1 MHSKNIWYFVL
12 IIAAILFFYSF
23 LGQRIN
29 KPNEVPIS
37 QVVEQVEKGETEKI
51 SMEGDK
57 LTVFLKNGN
66 REVAYKESD
75 AKLSDYGIT
84 SDKTKI
90 EIKGDGKSSLIA
102 SIIYSF
108 LPVLLIIAFFYWM
121 TRQATIGNARALSFG
136 ETRARI
142 FGPGKT
148 RVTFKDVA
156 GLKEAKQ
163 ELQEVV
169 EFLKNPGRFRRLGAE
184 IPRGVLLTGPAGT
197 GKCVAGNTFVLT
209 SKGWMKIQDIPKYFR
224 VDEKNRVYGA
234 EVFSC
239 DLETLERRRES
250 VSHWYNLG
258 KQRTYKI
265 TLQNGLTL
273 EGTPEHPVV
282 VMDKDGE
289 MKFKK
294 LSEIKQ
300 DDILVVNY
308 NQQAFGDWKILPD
321 SQTAYLL
328 GLLLGDGGLSIKNRI
343 YFTNRSKKLIKF
355 VRDYF
360 RRYFET
366 ELRKVES
373 RKYNFY
379 ISNWRVKE
387 KLREWGISESLARG
401 KEIPES
407 IMFGPKEYQREFI
420 KGLFDTDG
428 YVDPKNSAIQIV
440 SASQTLIS
448 QLSVLLLNLGIISRT
463 RKRLS
468 NQTGAHYHYLE
479 ISGDFVENFAKEVG
493 FGILEKQRRLEQ
505 ILTKKRN
512 TNVNVVPYAG
522 LKLVALWNHLKKEKG
537 GFPRVFYRS
546 TLYKHL
552 NAYKNRSHQHP
563 AKYTIDKYLHFFKQQ
578 LPSIANQLGFKQ
590 LEKLADNTFFFS
602 KVSKIE
608 KGENIVYDFTVPK
621 SHSFVAN
628 GMINHNTLLAKAVA
642 GEAGVPFFSLS
653 ASEFVEMFVGV
664 GASRVRSTFQKAK
677 RNAPSILFLDE
688 LDAIGR
694 IRGAGIGGGHDE
706 REQTLNQILVEMDGF
721 ETDERVVVMAATNRP
736 DILDPALLRPGRFD
750 RKIVLDLPDIKER
763 EAILKIH
770 ARGKPLD
777 QSVNLSKI
785 AKITAGFSGAD
796 LRNLA
801 NEAAIL
807 AARKGKDKISQTELE
822 ESIEKVL
829 LGPERKS
836 HLLSEPEK
844 KITAYHECGHALVS
858 WFLPY
863 CDPVH
868 KISIISRGPA
878 AGYTW
883 SLPAED
889 KKLRFRLEFEDELA
903 ALLAGRAAEE
913 LIFQDITTGAAND
926 LKKATEIAKD
936 MVTQYG
942 MSEEMGPVTYGEKEE
957 LTFLGKELGE
967 RKTYSEATAS
977 EIDAEIKKIIER
989 ANNKAREILSKKK
1002 SLLEKVAEKLIKEE
1016 TIEGAELEKLFGKRK
1031 V

>member
-1 MHSKNIWYFVL
+1 MRSKNIWYFVL
-12 IIAAILFFYSF
+12 ILATVFFFYSF
-23 LGQRIN
+23 LGQRVN
-29 KPNEVPIS
+29 KPNEVSIS

-51 SMEGDK
+51 SAEGDK
-57 LTVFLKNGN
+57 LTVFLKNGS

-90 EIKGDGKSSLIA
+90 EIKGDGKSGLIA

-142 FGPGKT
+142 FGPGKA

-197 GKCVAGNTFVLT
+197 GK
-209 SKGWMKIQDIPKYFR
+209 
-224 VDEKNRVYGA
+224 
-234 EVFSC
+234 
-239 DLETLERRRES
+239 
-250 VSHWYNLG
+250 
-258 KQRTYKI
+258 
-265 TLQNGLTL
+265 
-273 EGTPEHPVV
+273 
-282 VMDKDGE
+282 
-289 MKFKK
+289 
-294 LSEIKQ
+294 
-300 DDILVVNY
+300 
-308 NQQAFGDWKILPD
+308 
-321 SQTAYLL
+321 
-328 GLLLGDGGLSIKNRI
+328 
-343 YFTNRSKKLIKF
+343 
-355 VRDYF
+355 
-360 RRYFET
+360 
-366 ELRKVES
+366 
-373 RKYNFY
+373 
-379 ISNWRVKE
+379 
-387 KLREWGISESLARG
+387 
-401 KEIPES
+401 
-407 IMFGPKEYQREFI
+407 
-420 KGLFDTDG
+420 
-428 YVDPKNSAIQIV
+428 
-440 SASQTLIS
+440 
-448 QLSVLLLNLGIISRT
+448 
-463 RKRLS
+463 
-468 NQTGAHYHYLE
+468 
-479 ISGDFVENFAKEVG
+479 
-493 FGILEKQRRLEQ
+493 
-505 ILTKKRN
+505 
-512 TNVNVVPYAG
+512 
-522 LKLVALWNHLKKEKG
+522 
-537 GFPRVFYRS
+537 
-546 TLYKHL
+546 
-552 NAYKNRSHQHP
+552 
-563 AKYTIDKYLHFFKQQ
+563 
-578 LPSIANQLGFKQ
+578 
-590 LEKLADNTFFFS
+590 
-602 KVSKIE
+602 
-608 KGENIVYDFTVPK
+608 
-621 SHSFVAN
+621 
-628 GMINHNTLLAKAVA
+628 TLLAKAVA

-770 ARGKPLD
+770 TRGKPLD

-836 HLLSEPEK
+836 HLLSESEK

-858 WFLPY
+858 WFLPH

-977 EIDAEIKKIIER
+977 EIDAEVKKIIER

-1002 SLLEKVAEKLIKEE
+1002 SLLKKVAEKLIKEE
-1016 TIEGAELEKLFGKRK
+1016 TIEGAELERLFGKRK